1 MPTHEDD
8 TTHIPTIQNT
18 IFNHIHN
25 NPLCKIILL
34 GDFNIDIA
42 LIGKQHG
49 TTKTAPTQQDLEW
62 KQFIH
67 SLHLQLIP
75 TNTNYSYQGGNNYT
89 STSLTDEFYIKTQQN
104 SNLSTRIAN
113 TILNLKQNSDH
124 YPICLNIPPNNILSK
139 KPINAPN
146 NKTKILNPIPPE
158 NINIFRIK
166 FAKTNSNQIQQLI
179 NLLLYDTTL
188 SQNQW
193 QQVCEQM
200 DQIVQNIS
208 KIIEDTY
215 TAPPIPILTSLTNKQ
230 GGYLQGCQNGSPTVK
245 FTVQTSARVRVY
257 PADGFYR
264 LHW

>member
-1 MPTHEDD
+1 M
-8 TTHIPTIQNT
+8 
-18 IFNHIHN
+18 
-25 NPLCKIILL
+25 
-34 GDFNIDIA
+34 
-42 LIGKQHG
+42 
-49 TTKTAPTQQDLEW
+49 
-62 KQFIH
+62 
-67 SLHLQLIP
+67 
-75 TNTNYSYQGGNNYT
+75 
-89 STSLTDEFYIKTQQN
+89 STP
-104 SNLSTRIAN
+104 IAN